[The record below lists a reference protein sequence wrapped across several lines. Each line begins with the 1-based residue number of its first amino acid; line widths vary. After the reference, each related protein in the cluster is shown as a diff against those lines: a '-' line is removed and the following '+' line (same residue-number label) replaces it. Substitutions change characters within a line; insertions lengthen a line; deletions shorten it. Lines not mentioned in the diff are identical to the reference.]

1 MEKVWQDDSP
11 HAKFFRQLMNNRVDE
26 LVHSK
31 DWLKRLR
38 YNHEEVRWWNKRAG
52 YIFEERG
59 INLYQLIAQS
69 HGECWDAEDEE
80 KHAHAHELP
89 ENVVPPVLKKKPRQK
104 NAVSLDHP
112 LQGSVRRRQEE
123 KCELQVLPGDEGR
136 EIDLQEEGW

>member
-1 MEKVWQDDSP
+1 MEKVWQKDSP

-26 LVHSK
+26 LINSK
-31 DWLKRLR
+31 DWLQRLR

-80 KHAHAHELP
+80 KHAGVHNHP
-89 ENVVPPVLKKKPRQK
+89 ENVVRPVLKKKPRQ
-104 NAVSLDHP
+104 NALSLDHP
-112 LQGSVRRRQEE
+112 LQGSVRRREEE
-123 KCELQVLPGDEGR
+123 KCELQVLPSDEGR
-136 EIDLQEEGW
+136 KINLQEGGR